1 MTTTALNHAMSS
13 VRRVWRDLDRG
24 SRAIFRF

>member
-1 MTTTALNHAMSS
+1 MTTTALNHALSS
-13 VRRVWRDLDRG
+13 VRRVLSDLDRG